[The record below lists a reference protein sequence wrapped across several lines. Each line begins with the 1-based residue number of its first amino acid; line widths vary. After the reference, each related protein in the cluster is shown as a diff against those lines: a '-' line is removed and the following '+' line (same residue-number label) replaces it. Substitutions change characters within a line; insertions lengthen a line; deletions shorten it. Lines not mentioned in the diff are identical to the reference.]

1 MTKIDFPGFPG
12 LDFGILKF
20 HDFPGFPGPVR
31 TLFKVTVERKNLPE
45 FDDVFCFYFPQKKVS
60 LLLHYIKVILLACPL
75 TRNKH
80 NYNT

>member
-31 TLFKVTVERKNLPE
+31 TPTTTILKFPPQFLP
-45 FDDVFCFYFPQKKVS
+45 D
-60 LLLHYIKVILLACPL
+60 LRL
-75 TRNKH
+75 
-80 NYNT
+80 

>member
-31 TLFKVTVERKNLPE
+31 TLIKGQSQEK
-45 FDDVFCFYFPQKKVS
+45 DKKETK
-60 LLLHYIKVILLACPL
+60 I
-75 TRNKH
+75 
-80 NYNT
+80 

>member
-31 TLFKVTVERKNLPE
+31 TL
-45 FDDVFCFYFPQKKVS
+45 S
-60 LLLHYIKVILLACPL
+60 LIWNQLTCVALYSEGIIDIAFSNTIL
-75 TRNKH
+75 
-80 NYNT
+80 

>member
-31 TLFKVTVERKNLPE
+31 TLSLYTGNILNVLPPASMATKIMPH
-45 FDDVFCFYFPQKKVS
+45 DHKSAGSAV
-60 LLLHYIKVILLACPL
+60 
-75 TRNKH
+75 
-80 NYNT
+80 